1 VNVKKQA
8 VSFFLPSLEGGGAER
23 VVVNLVRE
31 FVKRGINVEL
41 VLANAKGPYLKEL
54 PKDVRVFDLRASHVL
69 FALPKLI
76 RYLRS
81 EKPEILLSS
90 LNHANVVAIIAKK
103 SQKLKQEYS

>member
-41 VLANAKGPYLKEL
+41 VLANAK
-54 PKDVRVFDLRASHVL
+54 DL
-69 FALPKLI
+69 I
-76 RYLRS
+76 
-81 EKPEILLSS
+81 
-90 LNHANVVAIIAKK
+90 
-103 SQKLKQEYS
+103 